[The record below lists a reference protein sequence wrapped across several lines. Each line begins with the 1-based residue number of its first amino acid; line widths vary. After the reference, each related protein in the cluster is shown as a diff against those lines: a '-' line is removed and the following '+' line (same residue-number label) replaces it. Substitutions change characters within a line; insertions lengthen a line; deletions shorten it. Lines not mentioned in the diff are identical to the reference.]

1 MVPVFVTLSS
11 PPPRSIAPASA
22 FASDLAS
29 TVALPSALKATPMV
43 VVVAFAL
50 VVIAPL
56 FVTTSLPPARVAAF
70 ATSSDS

>member
-1 MVPVFVTLSS
+1 
-11 PPPRSIAPASA
+11 
-22 FASDLAS
+22 
-29 TVALPSALKATPMV
+29 MV